1 MLPKSKRLTKE
12 DFTGLR
18 PKVFFRGELI
28 DVAYTLSPTLK
39 FACVISK
46 KTLKRAVDRNLIK
59 RRCMESVKNLNPSKT
74 SYFILY
80 PKKTTLSSTYQQLH
94 EEISKAFATLQ

>member
-18 PKVFFRGELI
+18 PKVFFRGELVDI
-28 DVAYTLSPTLK
+28 SYTPSSSIK

-46 KTLKRAVDRNLIK
+46 KTLKRAVDRNQVK
-59 RRCMESVKNLNPSKT
+59 RRCMESIQGIQPTRT
-74 SYFILY
+74 SFFVLY
-80 PKKTTLSSTYQQLH
+80 PKKSCITSTYQQIH
-94 EEISKAFATLQ
+94 DEITKAFATLR